1 LSDLLVLRVRD
12 GEVADAGSWVYAWVG
27 ASGVVYVG
35 ATGLAPATRTWL
47 HLHDEDPNV
56 GRLRTRYPDSAHEE
70 VDVIALRLPEGVD
83 RQEVKHAVVTRLGER
98 GLLSERQVCDPPA
111 AAPFSAAAERLVD
124 AVAEHLRLPQSS

>member
-12 GEVADAGSWVYAWVG
+12 GELAHAGSWVYAWVG

-56 GRLRTRYPDSAHEE
+56 GRLRARYPHSATEE
-70 VDVIALRLPEGVD
+70 LDVIALRLPDGVD

-98 GLLSERQVCDPPA
+98 GLLSERHVCDPPA
-111 AAPFSAAAERLVD
+111 ARGPSAAADRLVD
-124 AVAEHLRLPQSS
+124 AVAEHLRPESSA

>member
-12 GEVADAGSWVYAWVG
+12 GEVAEAGSWVYAWVG
-27 ASGVVYVG
+27 SSGVVYVG

-56 GRLRTRYPDSAHEE
+56 GRLRARYPDSASEQL
-70 VDVIALRLPEGVD
+70 DVIALRLPDGID

-98 GLLSERQVCDPPA
+98 GLLSEHHVCDPPA
-111 AAPFSAAAERLVD
+111 AVSPSAAAERLVD
-124 AVAEHLRLPQSS
+124 AIAEHRRS

>member
-1 LSDLLVLRVRD
+1 LSDLLVLQVRH

-47 HLHDEDPNV
+47 HLNDEDPNV
-56 GRLRTRYPDSAHEE
+56 GRLRARYPDTAHEE
-70 VDVIALRLPEGVD
+70 FDVIALRLPDGVD
-83 RQEVKHAVVTRLGER
+83 RQEVKHAVVTGLDER

-111 AAPFSAAAERLVD
+111 AVGHSAAADRLVD
-124 AVAEHLRLPQSS
+124 AVAEHMSS